1 MLLQR
6 YGTKSCTKI
15 KQTPVPIHAQKVG
28 HIHKVRQCRR
38 QADNPDHGLRGLY
51 EPLRS
56 SNNCLNNGTTLFMK
70 QMHLIDNEQAH
81 RQSQIAVASRFA
93 RDHVPLFR
101 RRNYHLRFGNFFPS

>member
-1 MLLQR
+1 
-6 YGTKSCTKI
+6 
-15 KQTPVPIHAQKVG
+15 
-28 HIHKVRQCRR
+28 
-38 QADNPDHGLRGLY
+38 
-51 EPLRS
+51 
-56 SNNCLNNGTTLFMK
+56 MK